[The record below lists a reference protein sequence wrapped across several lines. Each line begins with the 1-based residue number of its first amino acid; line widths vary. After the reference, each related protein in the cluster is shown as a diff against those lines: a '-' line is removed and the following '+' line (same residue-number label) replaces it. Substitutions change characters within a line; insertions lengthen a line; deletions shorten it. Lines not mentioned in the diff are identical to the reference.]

1 MTPPGTQSP
10 HEAYGAALED
20 GRLTFQRCADCGHA
34 WLPARTEC
42 PECWSPDHSREDAGG
57 MATVVSWVVF
67 HVAFDPRFKD
77 RTPYNVALVDLDE
90 GPRLI
95 TNIIEIPA
103 GEDIVGKRVA
113 LCFEEDMGRR
123 LPRFRLPDDTAPP
136 SGQGFGP

>member
-1 MTPPGTQSP
+1 MSAPVMQTPQ
-10 HEAYGAALED
+10 EDYVAALED
-20 GRLTFQRCADCGHA
+20 GRLTFQRCAECGHA

-42 PECWSPDHSREDAGG
+42 PACWSPEHRRVDAGG

-67 HVAFDPRFKD
+67 HVAFDPRFKE

-103 GEDIVGKRVA
+103 DEDIVGRRVA

-123 LPRFRLPDDTAPP
+123 LPRFRLAKSST
-136 SGQGFGP
+136 SST

>member
-1 MTPPGTQSP
+1 MTAPGTQTP
-10 HEAYGAALED
+10 QEAYVAALED

-34 WLPARTEC
+34 WLPAGTEC
-42 PECWSPDHSREDAGG
+42 PECWSPDHRREDAGG

-77 RTPYNVALVDLDE
+77 RTPYNAALVDLDE

-113 LCFEEDMGRR
+113 LCFEEDMGRK

-136 SGQGFGP
+136 SGRG